1 MESRITSTG
10 APASDL
16 ELVKQYKTTRDRAF
30 LGALFERY
38 SHLALGLSL
47 RYLHN
52 REDAEDAV
60 IEVYE
65 HLTTALIKHEVGNFK
80 NWFYSVVSNHCRM
93 ALRHRKSAPT
103 TVEASEELLDALLA
117 SAPAPHEDDESE
129 GEMEALRTAL
139 ARARRGPTTMPRAL
153 LPQGHSYAEVA
164 RRSGYTAN
172 EVKSHIQNGKRS
184 LRILLSSSFRSVVR
198 AHHGVMWCPGMR
210 SQTRQNSSM
219 SVGRPSETRR

>member
-1 MESRITSTG
+1 MAESRNTTTG
-10 APASDL
+10 APATDL
-16 ELVKQYKTTRDRAF
+16 ELVEQYRITRDTAV

-65 HLTTALIKHEVGNFK
+65 HLTTALVRHEVTNFK
-80 NWFYSVVSNHCRM
+80 NWLYSVVANHCRM
-93 ALRHRKSAPT
+93 ALRRRKSAPT

-117 SAPAPHEDDESE
+117 SAPAADKEDESE
-129 GEMEALRTAL
+129 RDIDALRAAL
-139 ARARRGPTTMPRAL
+139 AQLGEGQRSCIDL
-153 LPQGHSYAEVA
+153 FYLQGHSYAEVA

-184 LRILLSSSFRSVVR
+184 LRILLHAAR
-198 AHHGVMWCPGMR
+198 
-210 SQTRQNSSM
+210 
-219 SVGRPSETRR
+219 

>member
-1 MESRITSTG
+1 MESRTTSTG
-10 APASDL
+10 APATDL
-16 ELVKQYKTTRDRAF
+16 ELVQQYKISRDRAF

-47 RYLHN
+47 RYLRN

-60 IEVYE
+60 MEVYE

-93 ALRHRKSAPT
+93 ALRRRKSEPT

-117 SAPAPHEDDESE
+117 SAPAPHEDDDSE

-139 ARARRGPTTMPRAL
+139 ARVGEGQRRCL
-153 LPQGHSYAEVA
+153 ELFYLEGHSYAEVA

-184 LRILLSSSFRSVVR
+184 LRILL
-198 AHHGVMWCPGMR
+198 
-210 SQTRQNSSM
+210 
-219 SVGRPSETRR
+219 RPRTQS